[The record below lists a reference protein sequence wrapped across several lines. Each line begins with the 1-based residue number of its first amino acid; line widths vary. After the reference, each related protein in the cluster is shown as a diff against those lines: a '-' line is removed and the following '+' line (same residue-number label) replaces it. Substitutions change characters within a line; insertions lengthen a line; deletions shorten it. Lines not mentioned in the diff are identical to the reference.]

1 MASPFEAEIS
11 WCTGR
16 YLGALCCALGNPIST
31 PRPLNYIAIE
41 VYMSGPPSF
50 WLRIPSY
57 VRIQRLWCQHTKPRG
72 FPRRLASS
80 RLTVVLWAPTE
91 SSSFR
96 LAVPIIQ
103 GPHLESTPVPSN
115 PRCPRLSICQTAPKT
130 YNCRWGPQTGRSA
143 LARGLQTRRENEKRP
158 TTAPGGSCALPR
170 RPLGRPGRRAN

>member
-1 MASPFEAEIS
+1 MKLRFLA
-11 WCTGR
+11 
-16 YLGALCCALGNPIST
+16 ALDVILVHCAALGNTIST

-41 VYMSGPPSF
+41 VYMSGLPSF
-50 WLRIPSY
+50 WLLIPSC
-57 VRIQRLWCQHTKPRG
+57 VRIQRLWCQHIKPRA
-72 FPRRLASS
+72 FPRRLASW
-80 RLTVVLWAPTE
+80 RLTVVRSALAG

-143 LARGLQTRRENEKRP
+143 LARGVQIRRENGKRP
-158 TTAPGGSCALPR
+158 TTATGGGCALPR
-170 RPLGRPGRRAN
+170 QPLGRPGRIRFAAG